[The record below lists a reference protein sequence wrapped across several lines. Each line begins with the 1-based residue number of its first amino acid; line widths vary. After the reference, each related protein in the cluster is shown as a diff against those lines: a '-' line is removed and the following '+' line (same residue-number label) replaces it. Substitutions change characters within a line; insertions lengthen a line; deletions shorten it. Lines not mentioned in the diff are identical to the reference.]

1 MLRSS
6 MEWLSSREAQRW
18 LASVRLAER
27 ALAQCLGA
35 RASVWL
41 SRSVALSFALTL
53 VWFVRDMAD
62 LLDSILRIALIA
74 LSWCAGL
81 AAFSAAGP
89 APERSLS
96 AAQGLYRSRG
106 FSLDTARRERVFAT
120 AWWIARQTGALAL
133 LLVILSAG
141 LAPDRGSALHLL
153 ALVFGVAVYVLALA
167 FGLALLAHACVSLS
181 AERGQALFIAL
192 IWLPETLSVAYPEL
206 TGVVSTYG
214 HLLQRCLGAG
224 VGA

>member
-1 MLRSS
+1 MLGAG
-6 MEWLSSREAQRW
+6 MEWLGSREAQRW

-62 LLDSILRIALIA
+62 LLDSILRVALIT

-81 AAFSAAGP
+81 AALSAAGP
-89 APERSLS
+89 APERSLLS
-96 AAQGLYRSRG
+96 AQGLYKSRGLSLEAARRSRP
-106 FSLDTARRERVFAT
+106 LAT
-120 AWWIARQTGALAL
+120 AAWIARQTGTLAL
-133 LLVILSAG
+133 LLVVLSAG
-141 LAPDRGSALHLL
+141 LAPARSDALHFLSL
-153 ALVFGVAVYVLALA
+153 TFGVAVYVLALG
-167 FGLALLAHACVSLS
+167 FGLALLAHACASLS
-181 AERGQALFIAL
+181 RERGQALFIAL

-214 HLLQRCLGAG
+214 HLLQRCLGG
-224 VGA
+224 GGA